1 VKGQRAIALVGI
13 FVGSVVFLAGLVCFF
28 LAIWTV
34 GPDSSRWVG
43 TGALLCIPSFA
54 LTMFAGTLWSDLR

>member
-1 VKGQRAIALVGI
+1 MRGSKAVALVGI
-13 FVGSVVFLAGLVCFF
+13 FVGSIVFLAGLACFF

-34 GPDSSRWVG
+34 GPNSARWVG

-54 LTMFAGTLWSDLR
+54 LTMFAGTLWSDLG

>member
-1 VKGQRAIALVGI
+1 VRANKAIALVGI
-13 FVGSVVFLAGLVCFF
+13 LVGSVAFLAGLACFF

-34 GPDSSRWVG
+34 GPDSARWVG

-54 LTMFAGTLWSDLR
+54 LTMCAGTLWGDLR